1 MINYGGKGCT
11 SYVGR
16 TLHIRRA
23 WKWCYILS
31 GCTLRCV
38 FCQNHDIASAKVGK
52 ELSVDELSDVMLRLQ
67 DNKADN
73 INLVTPTHF
82 TIPII
87 KAIEK
92 ARNKG
97 LRIPVVYNTSAY
109 EMLKH

>member
-1 MINYGGKGCT
+1 MCILSESRYSFGKG
-11 SYVGR
+11 
-16 TLHIRRA
+16 
-23 WKWCYILS
+23 W
-31 GCTLRCV
+31 
-38 FCQNHDIASAKVGK
+38 K

-92 ARNKG
+92 ARNK
-97 LRIPVVYNTSAY
+97 RT
-109 EMLKH
+109 